1 MVDEA
6 NEDVLEQRVD
16 QPVESTVDDHGIDL
30 SLISW
35 MLELTPEERLRAAQD
50 MIDTVWALRDAEQSS

>member
-1 MVDEA
+1 MSDAESEDEREQMDGEPTVSSG
-6 NEDVLEQRVD
+6 ED
-16 QPVESTVDDHGIDL
+16 GIDL

-50 MIDTVWALRDAEQSS
+50 MIDTVWALRYAEKSS

>member
-1 MVDEA
+1 MSDVVSEDQREQMADEPTVSSG
-6 NEDVLEQRVD
+6 ED
-16 QPVESTVDDHGIDL
+16 GIDL

-50 MIDTVWALRDAEQSS
+50 MIDTVWALRNAEQSS

>member
-1 MVDEA
+1 MVDLADKE
-6 NEDVLEQRVD
+6 VFEQRD
-16 QPVESTVDDHGIDL
+16 SKPVESTEDHGIDL

-50 MIDTVWALRDAEQSS
+50 MIDTVWALRHAEQSS